1 MKNPNQIWAKLTH
14 LCMCLKSPIFCVPAV
29 FRGASILSR
38 VRPTIPIPGQRGASS
53 PAQKRSILTLLGR
66 VGRTGVDE
74 NGLEGDESGAAAA
87 AAAAAAVYGLYD
99 GYTAAPG

>member
-1 MKNPNQIWAKLTH
+1 
-14 LCMCLKSPIFCVPAV
+14 V

-38 VRPTIPIPGQRGASS
+38 VRPTIPIPGPRGASS

-66 VGRTGVDE
+66 VGRNPGTGVDE
-74 NGLEGDESGAAAA
+74 NGLETGDDSGAAAA